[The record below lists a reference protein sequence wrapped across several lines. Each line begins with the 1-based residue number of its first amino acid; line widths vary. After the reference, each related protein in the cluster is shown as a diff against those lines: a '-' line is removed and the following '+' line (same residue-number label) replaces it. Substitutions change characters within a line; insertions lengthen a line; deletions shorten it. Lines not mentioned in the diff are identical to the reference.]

1 MGNAPWFSTDIH
13 VKGNAPWFSTDIH
26 VMGNAPWFSTDI
38 YCSLNKISRAH
49 EKTEEIDHCT
59 QHVGRT

>member
-1 MGNAPWFSTDIH
+1 
-13 VKGNAPWFSTDIH
+13 
-26 VMGNAPWFSTDI
+26 MGNAPWFSTDI

-59 QHVGRT
+59 MSVELEIYLMK